1 MSKINL
7 VVRSKKYMN
16 KEIVFIIAPMLGM
29 VGQATVAYHLQNALS
44 QKYYPIIL
52 GYCSPKIQKTRFK
65 GTVIE
70 LPWGSD
76 TKVIRI
82 LYYPF
87 RLIYLA
93 YFSLLLKPKIII
105 GQGDT
110 GLLLAVFIKMILKNC
125 RCIGSFHESLVKFDR
140 TDTKSQFKN
149 MLLEL
154 LDGIHFVSIG
164 IKEQYLKIYNIK
176 NPIVIYTPF

>member
-1 MSKINL
+1 MSRIKPIIKNK
-7 VVRSKKYMN
+7 RHMN
-16 KEIVFIIAPMLGM
+16 KEIIFIIAPMLGM

-44 QKYYPIIL
+44 HKYYPIIL
-52 GYCSPKIQKTRFK
+52 GYCSPNIQKTRFK

-76 TKVIRI
+76 IKVIRI
-82 LYYPF
+82 LFFPF

-93 YFSLLLKPKIII
+93 YFSLVLKPKIII

-125 RCIGSFHESLVKFDR
+125 RCIGSFHESLIKFDR
-140 TDTKSQFKN
+140 TDNKSQFKN
-149 MLLEL
+149 MLLGF
-154 LDGIHFVSIG
+154 LDGIHFVSAG
-164 IKEQYLKIYNIK
+164 IKEQYLKIYNMK